1 MSKKDEI
8 GKDKSSFSMIF
19 SSVSISKSVNNNQ
32 ENTKL
37 FIFLWGKVH
46 QGKTNILF

>member
-8 GKDKSSFSMIF
+8 GTDKSSFSMIF

-32 ENTKL
+32 ENTEL
-37 FIFLWGKVH
+37 VFFLVGK
-46 QGKTNILF
+46 GSPG